1 MGLQR
6 TAFAKLCRAVTLYL
20 LKPFKIGAHVVQFR
34 PKDLASWLAS
44 ARAHGEPVVLDV
56 REPSELRV
64 ASVKADG
71 FTLLTIPMSTIPVRL
86 SELDPKQPI
95 ACLCHHG
102 GRSMQVA
109 NFLASR
115 GFDNV
120 ANIAGG
126 IHAWAA
132 ELDPGI
138 PTY

>member
-1 MGLQR
+1 MI
-6 TAFAKLCRAVTLYL
+6 T
-20 LKPFKIGAHVVQFR
+20 QFR
-34 PKDLASWLAS
+34 PKDLAAWLAQTS
-44 ARAHGEPVVLDV
+44 QQGTPVVLDV
-56 REPSELRV
+56 REPSELQI

-71 FTLLTIPMSTIPVRL
+71 FTLLTIPMGTVPLRL
-86 SELDPKQPI
+86 AELDPAQPI

-109 NFLASR
+109 QFLASR

-132 ELDPGI
+132 ELDPSLS
-138 PTY
+138 TY